1 MPSFAQRMGLR
12 PVRTLVQ
19 RDSLD
24 EETRTE
30 IWNVTL
36 GLTRALVEAQQYE
49 ANRVFDLVTSAVWAW
64 EFKKPRDEEPPE
76 SRVWGAVKN
85 HILKA
90 DWVDAL
96 DMVEAIVGYVARF
109 EHWKTREVLPVFL
122 EGYNGTF
129 EIHMVGYRFI
139 DQKLMPLDSEVD
151 LAAITAALDD
161 AKPFKGARHHLDQAA
176 SLLSDRKKPDYPN
189 VIKES
194 ISAVEAVCVAI
205 TKEATLGGALKKLK
219 SSGVTIHPALEGAW
233 SKMYGWTSDADGI
246 RHGSIEAPDANQALA
261 KYMLVVCSA
270 FVSYVIEV
278 SRKAR
283 LI

>member
-1 MPSFAQRMGLR
+1 M
-12 PVRTLVQ
+12 RTLVQ

-36 GLTRALVEAQQYE
+36 GLTRALAEAQQYE
-49 ANRVFDLVTSAVWAW
+49 SNRVLDLVTSAVWAW
-64 EFKKPRDEEPPE
+64 EFKKPRDEEPSE
-76 SRVWGAVKN
+76 SHVWGSVKN
-85 HILKA
+85 RILKA

-96 DMVEAIVGYVARF
+96 DIVEAIVGYVARF
-109 EHWKTREVLPVFL
+109 EHWKTRDVLPVFL
-122 EGYNGTF
+122 GGYNGTF

-139 DQKLMPLDSEVD
+139 DQKLVPLDSEID
-151 LAAITAALDD
+151 LAAVSAALDD

-205 TKEATLGGALKKLK
+205 TKEATLGGALRKLK
-219 SSGVTIHPALEGAW
+219 ASGVTIHPALEGAW
-233 SKMYGWTSDADGI
+233 SKMYGWTSDAHGI
-246 RHGSIEAPDANQALA
+246 RHGSIEAPDASQALA

-270 FVSYVIEV
+270 FVSHVIEV